1 MSVFKKMKKL
11 NTKDLLN
18 KADCQWILKVISL
31 SKDHHGTD
39 FEQAVQTI
47 RKIQLIKEEKTPN
60 EIQ

>member
-1 MSVFKKMKKL
+1 MKKL